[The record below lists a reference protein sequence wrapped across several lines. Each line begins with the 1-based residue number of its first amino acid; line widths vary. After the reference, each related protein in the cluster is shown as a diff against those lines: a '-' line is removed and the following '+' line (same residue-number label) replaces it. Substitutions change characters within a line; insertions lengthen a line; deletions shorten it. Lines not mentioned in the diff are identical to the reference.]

1 MTRVDDVRIGLLG
14 LGTVGAGVVKIL
26 AAQRPMLEERAG
38 CRLTLAAIADTDLV
52 RAREGLDLK
61 ALPMVGDAAK
71 VLADPAIHVV
81 IELMGGLEP
90 ARTFIL
96 RALAAGKHVVTA
108 NKALLA
114 HHGAELYEEARRR
127 GVTLA
132 FEAAVAGGIPLIR
145 AVKEGLAAN
154 RVLSLAGI
162 VNGTCNYILSKM
174 TDEGI
179 DFSLVLKEAQAQGYA
194 EADPTLDIEGMDSA
208 HKLQILV
215 SLAFRTF
222 IDLKDIHTEGIT
234 RVTAADIAY
243 ARELGYRIK
252 LLAIAKA
259 VDGGVQGAESAGVE
273 VRVHPTMIPATS
285 PLAAVSGVFNGVFL
299 TGDAVGDLMFYGRG
313 AGQLPT
319 ASAVWSDA
327 LEIARRIAHGI
338 PALALDLP
346 SVGPAPLPLRP
357 METIR
362 CCYYLRVMA
371 QDKPGVLSR
380 VAGILGEHDI
390 SIANLLHKAAG
401 SRAVICASTGN
412 TSASAA
418 AFAARAGLRAF
429 VMVPRGSVA
438 LGKLS
443 QAAIHGAKV
452 LMVEGNFDQ
461 ALDIVR
467 RIAETHPVTLVN
479 SVNPFRLEGQKT
491 GAFEVVD
498 QLGRAP
504 DYHLIPV
511 GNAGNITAY
520 WRGYREYHR
529 DGKIGS
535 LPRMVGFQA
544 AGAAPIYENR
554 VIEEPRTVATAIKI
568 GNPANW
574 GPALEAVKDS
584 HGWIDV
590 VSDEEILR
598 AYRMLAR
605 EEGIFMEPAS
615 AATLAGLIKC
625 VKAGRLEPGSTVVL
639 TLTGHG
645 LKDPDTALESASRPT
660 TVPPAID
667 AVLAQL
673 GL

>member
-96 RALAAGKHVVTA
+96 RALTAGKHVVAA

-132 FEAAVAGGIPLIR
+132 FEASVAGGIPLIR

-154 RVLSLAGI
+154 SILSLAGI

-222 IDLKDIHTEGIT
+222 IDPKDIHTEGIA

-259 VDGGVQGAESAGVE
+259 ADGGVE
-273 VRVHPTMIPATS
+273 VRVHPTMIPAGS
-285 PLAAVSGVFNGVFL
+285 PLAAVSGVFNAVFV

-319 ASAVWSDA
+319 ASAVWADT
-327 LEIARRIAHGI
+327 LDIARRIAHGI
-338 PALALDLP
+338 PALALELP
-346 SVGPAPLPLRP
+346 SAGPTALPLTP
-357 METIR
+357 MERIR

-371 QDKPGVLSR
+371 QDRPGVLSK
-380 VAGILGEHDI
+380 VAGILGDNNI
-390 SIANLLHKAAG
+390 SIANVIQKG
-401 SRAVICASTGN
+401 RGTREAVPVVMLTHEARERDMRQALTAIDRLPDVAAST
-412 TSASAA
+412 TI
-418 AFAARAGLRAF
+418 R
-429 VMVPRGSVA
+429 
-438 LGKLS
+438 
-443 QAAIHGAKV
+443 
-452 LMVEGNFDQ
+452 VEG
-461 ALDIVR
+461 
-467 RIAETHPVTLVN
+467 
-479 SVNPFRLEGQKT
+479 
-491 GAFEVVD
+491 
-498 QLGRAP
+498 
-504 DYHLIPV
+504 
-511 GNAGNITAY
+511 
-520 WRGYREYHR
+520 
-529 DGKIGS
+529 
-535 LPRMVGFQA
+535 
-544 AGAAPIYENR
+544 
-554 VIEEPRTVATAIKI
+554 
-568 GNPANW
+568 
-574 GPALEAVKDS
+574 GPA
-584 HGWIDV
+584 
-590 VSDEEILR
+590 
-598 AYRMLAR
+598 
-605 EEGIFMEPAS
+605 
-615 AATLAGLIKC
+615 
-625 VKAGRLEPGSTVVL
+625 
-639 TLTGHG
+639 
-645 LKDPDTALESASRPT
+645 
-660 TVPPAID
+660 
-667 AVLAQL
+667 
-673 GL
+673 